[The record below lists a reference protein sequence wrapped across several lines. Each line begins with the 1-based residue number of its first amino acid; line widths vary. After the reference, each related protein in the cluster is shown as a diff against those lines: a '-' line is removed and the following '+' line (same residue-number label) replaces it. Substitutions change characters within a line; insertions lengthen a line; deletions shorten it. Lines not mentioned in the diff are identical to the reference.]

1 MRIIKK
7 LSECM
12 RLITLKKQ
20 WKQHNIQNNT
30 WLGKCNYTNMFC
42 KKIFDLNYISI
53 GRGTYG
59 PLNIISSDNDYEQ
72 LKIGAYCSIGGDTK
86 FILSGGHDY
95 NRLSTYPFRNKYFDH
110 KSEAICKGAIIIDD
124 DVWIADGVTVLSGV
138 HIGQGSVIG
147 AGSIVTKSVPP
158 YSICGGVP
166 CRVIKY
172 RFSDQIIDK
181 LRDIDWEKYR
191 FSPDDLKILETDI
204 TDDNVDKLLSYLSNQ
219 RDCYK
224 Q

>member
-1 MRIIKK
+1 M
-7 LSECM
+7 
-12 RLITLKKQ
+12 
-20 WKQHNIQNNT
+20 
-30 WLGKCNYTNMFC
+30 
-42 KKIFDLNYISI
+42 
-53 GRGTYG
+53 
-59 PLNIISSDNDYEQ
+59 
-72 LKIGAYCSIGGDTK
+72 
-86 FILSGGHDY
+86 
-95 NRLSTYPFRNKYFDH
+95 
-110 KSEAICKGAIIIDD
+110 
-124 DVWIADGVTVLSGV
+124 WIADGVTVLSGV